1 MPDCPVQLSAGKQR
15 LNTGMNR
22 SASTEDPTF
31 TKHPSRLC
39 ISPASLNLA
48 AKFCM
53 PFMHLAAIKTTIQCT
68 LRCTSAHRSTAS
80 GDNRDRAPESGKKS
94 RTALNLSML
103 LNGSATMVT
112 LSRFLLPTLS
122 GLSESRGLLPRGRFC
137 SSLAEPPPHT
147 CLFGRR
153 QLGEVRG
160 HPPC

>member
-1 MPDCPVQLSAGKQR
+1 MLERKLDTCRIVLYILSAGKQR

-103 LNGSATMVT
+103 LNGSATMVIFT
-112 LSRFLLPTLS
+112 FSFAD
-122 GLSESRGLLPRGRFC
+122 
-137 SSLAEPPPHT
+137 AE
-147 CLFGRR
+147 RA
-153 QLGEVRG
+153 E
-160 HPPC
+160 